1 MPLRITPHRQ
11 LVLGQ
16 SYTQQHFAK
25 SNVLQNQISSG
36 ERIHRPSE
44 DPEGQR
50 LILEQQQTIARLE
63 NEVTSISFARVYL
76 NQSNV
81 ELLYANQLL
90 VQAKSLAIQ
99 ARQATDQAELDVI
112 ANELDGYLHT
122 LDRIANASLNGRFLF
137 AGAKNDQAPFT
148 GIVDGVT
155 EYHGSQRQGDVVLP
169 TEDDITA
176 FLSGEETF
184 SFINSAG
191 DERVNIF
198 ETVRALRDEFR
209 DRPNQTADQWG
220 ARIDKLVSD
229 LDESSDHILTVV
241 GRQSVSLQ
249 QLDRLETR
257 AEDLILEA
265 KSLLTETQSPDF
277 ASAIIELQE
286 EQNLLQYSLATITR
300 IFDLSILNFL
310 S

>member
-1 MPLRITPHRQ
+1 MLQGLYGAATTMQGTARQ
-11 LVLGQ
+11 
-16 SYTQQHFAK
+16 H
-25 SNVLQNQISSG
+25 
-36 ERIHRPSE
+36 EM
-44 DPEGQR
+44 
-50 LILEQQQTIARLE
+50 
-63 NEVTSISFARVYL
+63 ISFV
-76 NQSNV
+76 
-81 ELLYANQLL
+81 
-90 VQAKSLAIQ
+90 
-99 ARQATDQAELDVI
+99 
-112 ANELDGYLHT
+112 
-122 LDRIANASLNGRFLF
+122 
-137 AGAKNDQAPFT
+137 
-148 GIVDGVT
+148 
-155 EYHGSQRQGDVVLP
+155 
-169 TEDDITA
+169 
-176 FLSGEETF
+176 
-184 SFINSAG
+184 NSTG

-209 DRPNQTADQWG
+209 DRPNQAADQWG
-220 ARIDKLVSD
+220 ARIDNLVSD

-277 ASAIIELQE
+277 ASAIVELQE